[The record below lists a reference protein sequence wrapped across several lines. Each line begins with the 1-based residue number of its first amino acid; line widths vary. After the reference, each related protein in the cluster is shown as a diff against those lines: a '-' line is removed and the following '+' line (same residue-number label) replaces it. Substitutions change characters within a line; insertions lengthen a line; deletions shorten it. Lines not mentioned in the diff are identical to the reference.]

1 MPEINP
7 PKVQPKCACKPNQS
21 RTSSIKTD
29 RHLYPIEERIIGV
42 TRDTCLL
49 CGEKRPDSLDLE
61 PYDLEPQLSE
71 QEEAAYSTR
80 NLKYPDPSEKD
91 GKSNEEAEELIRKFL
106 SDREEAFKLV
116 EMMRS
121 IPAPEEAAYSTRNLK
136 YPDPSEVEGKVD
148 DRIFRCLAFSLI
160 MAIVSFVLGFLWK

>member
-1 MPEINP
+1 MPEITP

-21 RTSSIKTD
+21 CT
-29 RHLYPIEERIIGV
+29 
-42 TRDTCLL
+42 
-49 CGEKRPDSLDLE
+49 
-61 PYDLEPQLSE
+61 
-71 QEEAAYSTR
+71 
-80 NLKYPDPSEKD
+80 KD
-91 GKSNEEAEELIRKFL
+91 GKSNEEAEALIRKFL

-121 IPAPEEAAYSTRNLK
+121 IPDKVGPDPNAYSRDLAYSTRNLK